1 MQIETFDLKSQLT
14 LDPQYQ
20 SMLNHINKHSLE
32 IYENSQIFG
41 KAASQFKNVTLD
53 VTELT
58 DFGSIKHILAVIE
71 QTRWALED
79 AHFNTKK
86 KDIEYRRKMQQLE
99 TAEGFDKELIEV
111 ELAEMEVK
119 KKNSEFTIKAAIRKM
134 SFFVTQYE
142 AIMAKMK
149 KSELT
154 EMEYELSES
163 RHHIMTA
170 LKQALCAARA
180 HGGIIDEGNH
190 IYLFELG
197 INGGIV
203 QQEIFGLLE
212 MENKMLSLNET
223 PTHEMVIR
231 WMNMLTD
238 RFIDNGINFAH
249 QRGFV
254 TLDEKS
260 LTMGDSN
267 E

>member
-1 MQIETFDLKSQLT
+1 MELETLDIKSQLT

-20 SMLNHINKHSLE
+20 SMLDHINKNSLE
-32 IYENSQIFG
+32 IYKNSQIFG

-86 KDIEYRRKMQQLE
+86 KDIEYRKKLQQLE
-99 TAEGFDKELIEV
+99 TAEGFEKELIEV
-111 ELAEMEVK
+111 ELLEMDVK
-119 KKNSEFTIKAAIRKM
+119 KKNSELTIKAAIRKM

-142 AIMAKMK
+142 AIMAKMNK
-149 KSELT
+149 TQLT
-154 EMEYELSES
+154 EMDYELSES

-197 INGGIV
+197 INGAVV
-203 QQEIFGLLE
+203 QQEIFALLE
-212 MENKMLSLNET
+212 LENKMLSLNET
-223 PTHEMVIR
+223 PTLDMVIR
-231 WMNMLTD
+231 WMTLLTD

-260 LTMGDSN
+260 LTMGDLN